1 MAVFFPID
9 DLRTLVARAL
19 ERDNYL
25 PNQSKRIRA
34 VPDIR
39 TIRYYTT
46 LGLIDRPAEMRG
58 RTVLYEPRHVMQLV
72 AIKRLQAANQTLS
85 DVQSRLVGIT
95 NNQLTTLADLPQDFW
110 ESAERYLARKHTS
123 PGSLADSP
131 GATENELK
139 SPSED
144 NEVKREFW
152 DQTAAL
158 PHSATTRLN
167 ESSAPLATGAIGSSD
182 SLRHCVIVDPLPG
195 VTILIEGSS
204 AHSSVDV
211 ARLRSAT
218 QPLLNELIRQGLLK
232 ADSIPP
238 EVAP

>member
-110 ESAERYLARKHTS
+110 ESAERYLARQHTS

-144 NEVKREFW
+144 DEVKREFW

-158 PHSATTRLN
+158 PHSGAGEISGFGALRTSVGNLPLKQLQYRTRIVGLAVHATIAQTYYN
-167 ESSAPLATGAIGSSD
+167 PFDECIEATYIF
-182 SLRHCVIVDPLPG
+182 
-195 VTILIEGSS
+195 
-204 AHSSVDV
+204 
-211 ARLRSAT
+211 RS
-218 QPLLNELIRQGLLK
+218 K
-232 ADSIPP
+232 ANRP
-238 EVAP
+238 